1 MKRVYEPFMAPI
13 MVTDIN
19 SAELIK
25 HAANFF
31 LALKISYINALSAI
45 CEASGAQI
53 EKVAECIGAEK
64 RIVRS
69 FLNVG
74 LGYVV
79 SCFPKYVAVFIS
91 ITEQI
96 RGPFTLFI

>member
-1 MKRVYEPFMAPI
+1 MAPI

-45 CEASGAQI
+45 
-53 EKVAECIGAEK
+53 
-64 RIVRS
+64 
-69 FLNVG
+69 
-74 LGYVV
+74 
-79 SCFPKYVAVFIS
+79 
-91 ITEQI
+91 
-96 RGPFTLFI
+96 